1 MIFFFLELNLN
12 ILYYYTSVWS
22 TVTVLDLLYRCF
34 NSHLPY
40 LDIVQLPDQTL
51 LHQVHHLVLSDPLLP
66 QSQAFVRHPG
76 RLAGLAVGL
85 LQLGLDLNMEVSAGQ
100 CRSVQVSAGQYRS
113 VQVSAGQCRS
123 VCSTVYLGQG
133 VFLLLPAAELV
144 LHLLRPEHR
153 LLCSAVVFSIQLTY
167 QPLHSPAHQFFLS
180 VYDQLFPAW
189 PTLQKSLSRSSSQ
202 LQLSSWQIFG
212 ILCPHW
218 N

>member
-12 ILYYYTSVWS
+12 ILYYYTSVLS

-85 LQLGLDLNMEVSAGQ
+85 LQLGFDLNIRVEVSGGQ
-100 CRSVQVSAGQYRS
+100 WRSVSS
-113 VQVSAGQCRS
+113 IF
-123 VCSTVYLGQG
+123 YLGQSL
-133 VFLLLPAAELV
+133 FLLLPAAQLI
-144 LHLLRPEHR
+144 LHLLRPEHC
-153 LLCSAVVFSIQLTY
+153 LLWSSIYLLNY
-167 QPLHSPAHQFFLS
+167 KPLESSPILS
-180 VYDQLFPAW
+180 FNL
-189 PTLQKSLSRSSSQ
+189 
-202 LQLSSWQIFG
+202 
-212 ILCPHW
+212 
-218 N
+218 

>member
-100 CRSVQVSAGQYRS
+100 WRS

-123 VCSTVYLGQG
+123 MEVSAGQSALLFTSAKVC
-133 VFLLLPAAELV
+133 F
-144 LHLLRPEHR
+144 
-153 LLCSAVVFSIQLTY
+153 
-167 QPLHSPAHQFFLS
+167 
-180 VYDQLFPAW
+180 
-189 PTLQKSLSRSSSQ
+189 SSSQ
-202 LQLSSWQIFG
+202 RPSSFSTSSVQNIVSSAVQSYLVF
-212 ILCPHW
+212 

>member
-100 CRSVQVSAGQYRS
+100 CRSVEVSLLYCLPRPRS
-113 VQVSAGQCRS
+113 VSPPPSGRA
-123 VCSTVYLGQG
+123 
-133 VFLLLPAAELV
+133 
-144 LHLLRPEHR
+144 
-153 LLCSAVVFSIQLTY
+153 
-167 QPLHSPAHQFFLS
+167 HSPPPPS
-180 VYDQLFPAW
+180 RTSSP
-189 PTLQKSLSRSSSQ
+189 LQCSR
-202 LQLSSWQIFG
+202 I
-212 ILCPHW
+212 
-218 N
+218 

>member
-100 CRSVQVSAGQYRS
+100 W
-113 VQVSAGQCRS
+113 RS

-133 VFLLLPAAELV
+133 LFLLLPAAELI

>member
-100 CRSVQVSAGQYRS
+100 CRSVE
-113 VQVSAGQCRS
+113 VSAGQCRS
-123 VCSTVYLGQG
+123 VQVSLLYYLPRPRCVSPPPSGRARSPPPPSRTSSPLQCS
-133 VFLLLPAAELV
+133 
-144 LHLLRPEHR
+144 R
-153 LLCSAVVFSIQLTY
+153 I
-167 QPLHSPAHQFFLS
+167 
-180 VYDQLFPAW
+180 
-189 PTLQKSLSRSSSQ
+189 
-202 LQLSSWQIFG
+202 
-212 ILCPHW
+212 
-218 N
+218 